1 MIESFDQNQNKPGIT
16 SVVTCEC
23 LMCDGC
29 AWVPWSPLV
38 SPGLPGRPLCLRFIN
53 PCPVYPTPGPHTTLL
68 AFLSCSRFAS
78 TNQRPFLCPGNQSKA
93 WRVWSPHTR
102 SLGICRLDNNRP
114 VTTSSWFTKC
124 NSVVV
129 RTLHIKIDG
138 SKMIHLCSLEF
149 KYMPQV

>member
-1 MIESFDQNQNKPGIT
+1 MVISRWLKALIRIRISPASRVLWLA
-16 SVVTCEC
+16 SVWCVT
-23 LMCDGC
+23 G
-29 AWVPWSPLV
+29 VSG
-38 SPGLPGRPLCLRFIN
+38 SPGLPGRPLCLRCIN

-78 TNQRPFLCPGNQSKA
+78 TNQRPFLCPGNQSEA